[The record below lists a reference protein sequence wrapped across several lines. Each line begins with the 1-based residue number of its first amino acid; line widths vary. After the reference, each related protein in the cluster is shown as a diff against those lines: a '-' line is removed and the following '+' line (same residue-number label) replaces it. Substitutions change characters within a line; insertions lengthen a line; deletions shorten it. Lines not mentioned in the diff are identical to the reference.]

1 MQRAV
6 ILANGELG
14 DAEMLRRRLDT
25 LLPGAAIIAAN
36 GGSHRAGPLGL
47 KLDLVIGDL
56 DSIDPALRDA
66 LSAASVEMRRAPAR
80 KNETDLELA
89 LLYAVEQG
97 AQNIVVVGALGG
109 RLDMTLANIL
119 LLMHPRLRDVHVE
132 LWTATQT
139 AWLIRPPGGDI
150 PGKPGDTL
158 SLIPVGGHAQG
169 VTTVNLEYP
178 LAGEV
183 LEHGPAR
190 GVSNV
195 LAAGGARVELREGTL
210 LAIHTTGRA

>member
-1 MQRAV
+1 MQHAV

-14 DAEMLRRRLDT
+14 DAGLLRKRLEA
-25 LLPGAAIIAAN
+25 LPISVIIAAN

-56 DSIDPALRDA
+56 DSIDPALRNA
-66 LSAASVEMRRAPAR
+66 LEAASVEMRRAPAR

-89 LLYAVEQG
+89 LLYAVEHG
-97 AQNIVVVGALGG
+97 AQHIVVVGALGG

-119 LLMHPRLRDVHVE
+119 LLIHPRLRDVHIE
-132 LWTATQT
+132 LWTANQT

-150 PGKPGDTL
+150 PGQPGDTV
-158 SLIPVGGHAQG
+158 SLIPVGGDAQG

-178 LAGEV
+178 LAGEP

-195 LAAGGARVELREGTL
+195 LAAEGARVELREGTL